1 MPLGDSITWGLNV
14 VGAYRTDLWQL
25 MIADGLSV
33 RMVGSQSSGPVQ
45 LGSKGHE
52 GHGGWEIA
60 QIDALV
66 QGWLTDYRPD
76 VVLLHIGTNDLL
88 HHKERGAPQR
98 LGGLL
103 DHITATLPDTD
114 VYVATIDPLG
124 NPAMN
129 EKVRAFNAAL
139 AQAVQTRTATGARLH
154 LVDMNSAL
162 TRQDISADRI
172 HPTAGGYSKMAA
184 RWYSA
189 LREAQMT
196 RWEAEQ
202 PTDTVVESGRRMAS
216 KTASGNGK
224 VGFLISP
231 KSHLEFHLT
240 VPTSGQY
247 RLYVR
252 AADGT
257 PLPCSQRLVV
267 NGGQTGV
274 LHYSDLGFDRW
285 TMTGTT
291 VTLDA
296 GPNVVRLEHDVC
308 NAEIDSIDLMPMAAL
323 SRFAGRQM
331 QTDSPPG

>member
-25 MIADGLSV
+25 MKADRLSV

-66 QGWLTDYRPD
+66 QGWLTDYRPE

-88 HHKERGAPQR
+88 HHKERGAPGR

-114 VYVATIDPLG
+114 VYVATIVPVGDQ
-124 NPAMN
+124 AMN

-139 AQAVQTRTATGARLH
+139 ARAVQTRTAMGARLH

-172 HPTAGGYSKMAA
+172 HPTAGGYSKMAE

-196 RWEAEQ
+196 RWEAED
-202 PTDTVVESGRRMAS
+202 PTYTVVESGRRLVS
-216 KTASGNGK
+216 RTASGNGK
-224 VGFLISP
+224 VGFLISAN
-231 KSHLEFHLT
+231 SHLEFHLT

-247 RLYVR
+247 RLYIR
-252 AADGT
+252 AADGMS
-257 PLPCSQRLVV
+257 LPCSQRLVV
-267 NGGQTGV
+267 NGGQAGV
-274 LHYSDLGFDRW
+274 LHYSPLGFDRW
-285 TMTGTT
+285 AMTGAT

-296 GPNVVRLEHDVC
+296 GPNVVRLEHNVC

-323 SRFAGRQM
+323 SRFAGHQM
-331 QTDSPPG
+331 QTDPPPG